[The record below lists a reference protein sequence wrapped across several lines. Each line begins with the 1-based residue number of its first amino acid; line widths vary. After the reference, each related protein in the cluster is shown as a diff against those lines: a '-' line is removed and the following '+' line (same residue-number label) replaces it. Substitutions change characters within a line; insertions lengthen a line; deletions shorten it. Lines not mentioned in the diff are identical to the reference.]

1 MSKYDRKII
10 GHDADGNP
18 VAVTV
23 DVYRVIDAFGVTSS
37 PLQHLVKK
45 ALCAGLRGH
54 KDRGQD
60 LADILLSAEKAVQ
73 MFEDE
78 LRVSASEEEAL

>member
-1 MSKYDRKII
+1 MSKYDRTII
-10 GHDADGNP
+10 GINADGKP

-23 DVYRVIDAFGVTSS
+23 DVYRVIDAFQVTD
-37 PLQHLVKK
+37 PALQHLVKK

-60 LADILLSAEKAVQ
+60 LNDILQSAQQAVHLNDDKQ
-73 MFEDE
+73 E
-78 LRVSASEEEAL
+78 LGL